1 MGTGD
6 PQGDTG
12 GGDPASEDDLVRR
25 CMELAGRS
33 LDDLGPMPAGRI
45 PDDSEWADPLL
56 QATYFRCLEDTGL
69 AEIDGDDP
77 EEVEAAN
84 RIALTMKSCMEGRG
98 WTVPE
103 LETHPLWGYLLPNLP
118 PPPSDPS
125 EQQALNRDVVAC
137 AAEAGIPVEGAP
149 ES

>member
-1 MGTGD
+1 M
-6 PQGDTG
+6 
-12 GGDPASEDDLVRR
+12 EDDLVRR
-25 CMELAGRS
+25 CMELAGTS
-33 LDDLGPMPAGRI
+33 LDDIGPMPEGRI
-45 PDDSEWADPLL
+45 PNDSEWSDPLL

-84 RIALTMKSCMEGRG
+84 HIALTMKTCLEGRG

-103 LETHPLWGYLLPNLP
+103 LETHPIWGYLLPNLP
-118 PPPSDPS
+118 PPPSDVS
-125 EQQALNRDVVAC
+125 EQQALNRDVASC
-137 AAEAGIPVEGAP
+137 ASEAGIPVEGAP